1 MELPDFKQTGFVL
14 FAAALILAFFY
25 FVLGFSG
32 MMTVLGIMILFMLP
46 TYLILNNFDL
56 EQDEKIVFSFFIGIG
71 IFPAIAYWLG
81 MLISFRI
88 AIFITFA
95 ILIATSFIIKKFKK
109 K

>member
-1 MELPDFKQTGFVL
+1 MKIPDFKQTGFAL

-25 FVLGFSG
+25 FILGFSG
-32 MMTVLGIMILFMLP
+32 MMTTLGIMLLFMLP

-56 EQDEKIVFSFFIGIG
+56 EQDEKIIFSFFIGIG

-88 AIFITFA
+88 SIFIAFA
-95 ILIATSFIIKKFKK
+95 TLIAASFIIRKLRKK
-109 K
+109 

>member
-1 MELPDFKQTGFVL
+1 MELPNFKQTGFVL
-14 FAAALILAFFY
+14 LAAALILAFFY

-32 MMTVLGIMILFMLP
+32 MMTILGIMLLFMLP

-56 EQDEKIVFSFFIGIG
+56 EEDEKIIFSFFIGIG
-71 IFPAIAYWLG
+71 IFPAIVYWLG

-88 AIFITFA
+88 AIFVAFV
-95 ILIATSFIIKKFKK
+95 LFIATSFIIKKFKK